1 MNKRITSEEA
11 IELKNS
17 ATTITAL
24 NARNQLK
31 GRISAIIFG
40 DVVSE
45 VDVET
50 PSGTVTA
57 VVTTRSLNE
66 TGLHVGAKTIALFKA
81 TGVSIAKL

>member
-1 MNKRITSEEA
+1 MSKEARESRDA
-11 IELKNS
+11 IE
-17 ATTITAL
+17 AL

-31 GRISAIIFG
+31 GRISGIIFG

-66 TGLHVGAKTIALFKA
+66 IGLHVGAKAIAVFKA
-81 TGVSIAKL
+81 TGVSIAKIQP